1 MKYLLSLALLVCLP
15 LFVRAQDAAPKG
27 HTLIL
32 FSADGDKFFLVFDG
46 VKINTTPQAR
56 VEAPNIANG
65 YGRAKIIFDNDKLPD
80 VNQMIQLEGVDPGW
94 NEVTYVIKKKTDKKG
109 NVVCSIKNNS
119 WRTLG
124 SGAPKGVP
132 PADGEVLTPEAQN
145 PDANPAPRNDQVIHM
160 KLPEPA
166 VTIKVEGD
174 PNALVI
180 DPTPNTNPLPAPKP
194 TPAPKQK
201 PAPVIGCTPPDN
213 VSEIEEAIKAESFAA
228 DRMNVAKQ
236 FLESNCLT
244 TAQVKQLAPLF
255 TFEGDRLEFVKAAY
269 PKVADR
275 ANYWKL
281 NSAFTFSSSKDALN
295 AFLKG
300 KK

>member
-1 MKYLLSLALLVCLP
+1 MKYLFSLALLVCLP

-27 HTLIL
+27 HTLII

-65 YGRAKIIFDNDKLPD
+65 YGRAKIIFDNEKLPD

-94 NEVTYVIKKKTDKKG
+94 NEVTYVIKKKTDKRG
-109 NVVCSIKNNS
+109 NIVCSIKNNS
-119 WRTLG
+119 WRSLNE
-124 SGAPKGVP
+124 GAPKGVP
-132 PADGEVLTPEAQN
+132 DPNAQEITEPVN
-145 PDANPAPRNDQVIHM
+145 PVVKEEQQQVIHM
-160 KLPEPA
+160 KLPDPS
-166 VTIKVEGD
+166 VTIRVEGD
-174 PNALVI
+174 PNTPVI
-180 DPTPNTNPLPAPKP
+180 NPNPNTNPQPAPKP
-194 TPAPKQK
+194 TPAPKRK
-201 PAPVIGCTPPDN
+201 PAPVIGCTPPDD
-213 VSEIEEAIKAESFAA
+213 VSEIEEAIKAESFSA

-236 FLESNCLT
+236 YLESNCLT

-275 ANYWKL
+275 TNYWKL

>member
-1 MKYLLSLALLVCLP
+1 MKYLLSLALLFCLP
-15 LFVRAQDAAPKG
+15 LFVRAQDAPKG
-27 HTLIL
+27 HTLIV
-32 FSADGDKFFLVFDG
+32 FSSDGDKFFLVFDG
-46 VKINTTPQAR
+46 VKLNATPQAR

-65 YGRAKIIFDNDKLPD
+65 YGRAKIIFDNEKLPD
-80 VNQMIQLEGVDPGW
+80 VNQMIQLEGVDAGW

-109 NVVCSIKNNS
+109 NIYCSIKNNS
-119 WRTLG
+119 WRSLAA
-124 SGAPKGVP
+124 GAPTGVP
-132 PADGEVLTPEAQN
+132 DADQPVREVDNTTPVVKDDT
-145 PDANPAPRNDQVIHM
+145 PPVIHM
-160 KLPEPA
+160 KLPDPS
-166 VTIKVEGD
+166 VSIKIEGD
-174 PNALVI
+174 PNAVVV
-180 DPTPNTNPLPAPKP
+180 DPNPNTNPLPAPKP
-194 TPAPKQK
+194 KPAPKQK
-201 PAPVIGCTPPDN
+201 QAKVIDCTPPSD
-213 VSEIEEAIKAESFAA
+213 VSEIEEAIKAESFSA

-236 FLESNCLT
+236 YLESNCLT

-300 KK
+300 RK

>member
-1 MKYLLSLALLVCLP
+1 MKYLFSLALLVCLP

-27 HTLIL
+27 HTLII

-46 VKINTTPQAR
+46 VKINATPQAR

-65 YGRAKIIFDNDKLPD
+65 YGRAKIIFDNEKLPD

-109 NVVCSIKNNS
+109 NIYCSIKNNS
-119 WRTLG
+119 WRSLAA
-124 SGAPKGVP
+124 GAPKGVSEPSSQEVTEPVAPVVKETAP
-132 PADGEVLTPEAQN
+132 P
-145 PDANPAPRNDQVIHM
+145 VIDM

-174 PNALVI
+174 PNNLVV

-201 PAPVIGCTPPDN
+201 PAPVLGCTPPDN

>member
-1 MKYLLSLALLVCLP
+1 MKYLFSLALLVCLP

-27 HTLIL
+27 HTLII

-65 YGRAKIIFDNDKLPD
+65 YGRAKIIFDNEKLPD

-109 NVVCSIKNNS
+109 NIVCSIKNNS
-119 WRTLG
+119 WRSLNE
-124 SGAPKGVP
+124 GAPKGVP
-132 PADGEVLTPEAQN
+132 DASAQEVTEPVTPVVKET
-145 PDANPAPRNDQVIHM
+145 APSVIDM
-160 KLPEPA
+160 KLPDPS
-166 VTIKVEGD
+166 VTIRIQGD
-174 PNALVI
+174 PNNPII
-180 DPTPNTNPLPAPKP
+180 DPNPNTNPLPAPKP

-236 FLESNCLT
+236 YLESNCLT

>member
-1 MKYLLSLALLVCLP
+1 MKYLFSLALLVCLP
-15 LFVRAQDAAPKG
+15 LLVRAQNAAPKG
-27 HTLIL
+27 HTLII

-65 YGRAKIIFDNDKLPD
+65 YGRAKIIFDNEKLPD

-109 NVVCSIKNNS
+109 NIVCSIKNNS
-119 WRTLG
+119 WRSLNE
-124 SGAPKGVP
+124 GAPKGVP
-132 PADGEVLTPEAQN
+132 DPNAQEITEPVTPVVKEEQQ
-145 PDANPAPRNDQVIHM
+145 QVIHM
-160 KLPEPA
+160 KLPDPS
-166 VTIKVEGD
+166 VTIRVEGD
-174 PNALVI
+174 PNTPVI
-180 DPTPNTNPLPAPKP
+180 NPNPNTNPLPAPKP

-201 PAPVIGCTPPDN
+201 PAPVIGCTPPDD

-236 FLESNCLT
+236 YLESNCLT

>member
-1 MKYLLSLALLVCLP
+1 MKYLFSLALLVCLP

-27 HTLIL
+27 HTLII

-65 YGRAKIIFDNDKLPD
+65 YGRAKIIFDNEKLPD

-109 NVVCSIKNNS
+109 NIVCSIKNNS
-119 WRTLG
+119 WRSLNE
-124 SGAPKGVP
+124 GAPKGVP
-132 PADGEVLTPEAQN
+132 DPNAQEITEPVTPVVKEEQQ
-145 PDANPAPRNDQVIHM
+145 QVIHM
-160 KLPEPA
+160 KLPDPS
-166 VTIKVEGD
+166 VTIRVEGD
-174 PNALVI
+174 PNTPVI
-180 DPTPNTNPLPAPKP
+180 NPNPNTNPLPAPKP

-201 PAPVIGCTPPDN
+201 PAPVIGCTPPSD

-236 FLESNCLT
+236 YLESNCLT

-281 NSAFTFSSSKDALN
+281 NSVFTFSSSKDALN

>member
-1 MKYLLSLALLVCLP
+1 MKYLFSLALLVCLP
-15 LFVRAQDAAPKG
+15 LFVRAQNAAPKG
-27 HTLIL
+27 HTLII

-65 YGRAKIIFDNDKLPD
+65 YGRAKIIFDNEKLPD

-109 NVVCSIKNNS
+109 NIVCSIKNNS
-119 WRTLG
+119 WRSLNE
-124 SGAPKGVP
+124 GAPKGVP
-132 PADGEVLTPEAQN
+132 DPNAQEITEPVTPVVKETAPA
-145 PDANPAPRNDQVIHM
+145 VIDM
-160 KLPEPA
+160 KLPDPS
-166 VTIKVEGD
+166 VTIRIQGD
-174 PNALVI
+174 PNNPII
-180 DPTPNTNPLPAPKP
+180 DPNPNTNPLPAPKP

-236 FLESNCLT
+236 YLESNCLT